1 MFKLMT
7 AIVLAGFIALS
18 TVNAQDSNPDK
29 EPATPAEVAPA
40 AKGVDVFAPKFKR
53 LKGEMTLDW
62 KVEASSK
69 VEKGAVIAEIVID
82 GASRQV
88 AAAERNVK
96 TNGLQL
102 AGLKESD
109 RASSVSAQRE
119 LTNAERNLARAKED
133 FEYYKTNGKVWRIR
147 QSEINLESRENSVTD
162 QQDEMKQLRKLYEG
176 NELGQES
183 ADIVLRRAE
192 RRLKVSKENQ
202 EQAKKSHERLKT
214 VIIPRQLEDYK
225 YGVAKAEDAL
235 TSAKFRA
242 ENGNLDLKV
251 KIISAEARLE
261 EAKRAVTEI
270 KQDLELIV
278 IKAPSA
284 GTINFEVKK
293 DEAVKV
299 SQKVAVIT
307 E

>member
-1 MFKLMT
+1 
-7 AIVLAGFIALS
+7 
-18 TVNAQDSNPDK
+18 
-29 EPATPAEVAPA
+29 
-40 AKGVDVFAPKFKR
+40 
-53 LKGEMTLDW
+53 
-62 KVEASSK
+62 
-69 VEKGAVIAEIVID
+69 
-82 GASRQV
+82 
-88 AAAERNVK
+88 
-96 TNGLQL
+96 
-102 AGLKESD
+102 
-109 RASSVSAQRE
+109 
-119 LTNAERNLARAKED
+119 
-133 FEYYKTNGKVWRIR
+133 IR